1 MTQSYMHDSQ
11 AVAARAELAAR
22 AEQRERFALVSIG
35 VGTLASGASIVGAL
49 AASGGFV
56 DAPVTPTIIT
66 ALVSFFV
73 CAVSSTL
80 IVLTAIGFA
89 RVAERASTVTGRG
102 AIITGGVAG
111 GVGVVVVPLFL
122 ALYGFSPTAG
132 VAALAIVATALA
144 LAGGALAPWRFG
156 FARPTHAAATENLR
170 VP

>member
-1 MTQSYMHDSQ
+1 MTQSYVHDSQ

-35 VGTLASGASIVGAL
+35 VGTLASGASMVGAL

-89 RVAERASTVTGRG
+89 RVAERASTVAGRA
-102 AIITGGVAG
+102 AIITGGVAVASG
-111 GVGVVVVPLFL
+111 SSPCRYSSRCTASRRPLGSRRLPSSERPSCSPSERSPPGASALL
-122 ALYGFSPTAG
+122 A
-132 VAALAIVATALA
+132 
-144 LAGGALAPWRFG
+144 R
-156 FARPTHAAATENLR
+156 
-170 VP
+170 